1 MTKIRVCLGGQV
13 DEAPHTSAFRR
24 HTGPCV
30 VLEMR
35 LVEKDDCFLRNLSQ
49 VVHDADTIGQELIGS
64 RRQPNG
70 VRLTVTL
77 EDLSAEAWNS

>member
-1 MTKIRVCLGGQV
+1 
-13 DEAPHTSAFRR
+13 
-24 HTGPCV
+24 
-30 VLEMR
+30 MR